1 MADGEPVTCV
11 PCCDPVEKEI
21 SRLETPIPRG
31 NLIIL
36 SGTCGAR
43 YRFLV
48 LIHLLVLPPV
58 LHLQRRPTIDS
69 LQVEWIES
77 IVFPLQQ
84 VTVRILFYH
93 ASVERLVY
101 SCRPTDVIIQLILKY
116 LMKLTT
122 CLTTTHI
129 EEEGMPMATAF
140 SDRLALRGLE
150 RLLWGLELYPL
161 D

>member
-1 MADGEPVTCV
+1 M
-11 PCCDPVEKEI
+11 
-21 SRLETPIPRG
+21 
-31 NLIIL
+31 
-36 SGTCGAR
+36 
-43 YRFLV
+43 
-48 LIHLLVLPPV
+48 
-58 LHLQRRPTIDS
+58 
-69 LQVEWIES
+69 
-77 IVFPLQQ
+77 
-84 VTVRILFYH
+84 
-93 ASVERLVY
+93 Y